1 MAYKN
6 GQYYNAAYTHEEA
19 KLYLTQYKEAL
30 TALVDGQAKEYTI
43 GSRSVTLLDI
53 DDIERMI
60 DKFAAIVPEQS
71 PAHNLPAQAAAG
83 SCRNDS
89 A

>member
-1 MAYKN
+1 MAYRS
-6 GQYYNAAYTHEEA
+6 GQYTNAAYTYEEA
-19 KLYLTQYKEAL
+19 KRYLTMYKDAL

-60 DKFAAIVPEQS
+60 DKFAAIVEKYETNVRPQRS
-71 PAHNLPAQAAAG
+71 VAVVF
-83 SCRNDS
+83 RDT
-89 A
+89 

>member
-6 GQYYNAAYTHEEA
+6 GQYYNAAYSHEEA

-60 DKFAAIVPEQS
+60 DKLPQYAVLWLQYPVVLVGEQ
-71 PAHNLPAQAAAG
+71 
-83 SCRNDS
+83 
-89 A
+89 

>member
-6 GQYYNAAYTHEEA
+6 GTYYNAAYSYEDA
-19 KLYLTQYKEAL
+19 KQYLTQYKEAL

-43 GSRSVTLLDI
+43 GSRSVTLLDL

-60 DKFAAIVPEQS
+60 NKFAAIVEKYETNTRP
-71 PAHNLPAQAAAG
+71 
-83 SCRNDS
+83 CRNVAVVFRDT
-89 A
+89 